1 MPSGCRIDG
10 LPHFSASPQSPSR
23 LRIIERI
30 SRSRGRIDSGC
41 DMMYSSM
48 LEGFIG
54 FLFVKVPSAGLVDGA
69 HHRVRPVQAASNIAV
84 LTGFPDPRRTASR
97 RTGRPN
103 PACADDCATAIGS
116 SMTAGTTR
124 KTAPTHR
131 NVAPTL
137 DCGVDGVDGS
147 GAADRPPEPKTR
159 FRR

>member
-1 MPSGCRIDG
+1 
-10 LPHFSASPQSPSR
+10 SAR
-23 LRIIERI
+23 
-30 SRSRGRIDSGC
+30 
-41 DMMYSSM
+41 

-54 FLFVKVPSAGLVDGA
+54 VLSVKVPSGGLVDGA
-69 HHRVRPVQAASNIAV
+69 HHRGRPCQAPSNIAV
-84 LTGFPDPRRTASR
+84 RAGFPDPRRTASR

-103 PACADDCATAIGS
+103 PACADDCATAVGS

-131 NVAPTL
+131 NVAPTP